1 MNQILSTSMPM
12 DNKKKKEKKV
22 NTNPIAISS
31 ILKFFAIAMLI
42 FGMFTIGTGSYAV
55 FKNQSDQQEQNL
67 EPSISIENK
76 DEETILLKVVHKKN
90 IAKLEYRWN
99 DEESTVVNGNNGK
112 YIEKQ
117 IKVPSGK
124 NTLHVL
130 VVDED
135 GKEIPYEKQ
144 YERESKINFEVSGN
158 KIKITYEGDKK
169 VSYMTYRW
177 DEEEEKTIQI
187 NDTKIDQE
195 IDAIK
200 GLHTLTVIVVDEDNN
215 TDTKVQKINGVSKP
229 KITVAVDDAKQHFVI
244 KASDDEKITTIVFRL
259 NQDDNQY
266 YTLNIADMNYND
278 IQYVL
283 PMELQ
288 SGENTIEV
296 TIKNASGVT
305 EESGII
311 KYQK

>member
-42 FGMFTIGTGSYAV
+42 FGIFTIGTGAYAV
-55 FKNQSDQQEQNL
+55 FKNQSEQQEQNL
-67 EPSISIENK
+67 EPSISIEDK

-200 GLHTLTVIVVDEDNN
+200 GLHALTVIVVDEDNN

>member
-42 FGMFTIGTGSYAV
+42 FGMFTIGTGAYAV
-55 FKNQSDQQEQNL
+55 FKNQSEQQEQNL
-67 EPSISIENK
+67 EPSISIEDK

-200 GLHTLTVIVVDEDNN
+200 GLHALTVIVVDEDNN

-229 KITVAVDDAKQHFVI
+229 KITVAVDDAKKHFVI

>member
-42 FGMFTIGTGSYAV
+42 FGMFTIGTGAYAV
-55 FKNQSDQQEQNL
+55 FKNQSEQQEQNL
-67 EPSISIENK
+67 EPSISIEDK

-200 GLHTLTVIVVDEDNN
+200 GLHALTVIVVDEDNN

-244 KASDDEKITTIVFRL
+244 KASDDEKITTLVFRL

>member
-22 NTNPIAISS
+22 NTNPVAIKS
-31 ILKFFAIAMLI
+31 ILKFFAIAVLI
-42 FGMFTIGTGSYAV
+42 FGIFTIGTGAYAV
-55 FKNQSDQQEQNL
+55 FKNQSEQQEQNL
-67 EPSISIENK
+67 EPSISIEDK
-76 DEETILLKVVHKKN
+76 DEKTILLKVVHKKN

-158 KIKITYEGDKK
+158 KIKIIYEGDKK

>member
-42 FGMFTIGTGSYAV
+42 FGMFTIGTGAYAV

>member
-1 MNQILSTSMPM
+1 M

-22 NTNPIAISS
+22 NTNPVAIKS

-42 FGMFTIGTGSYAV
+42 FGIFTIGTGAYAV
-55 FKNQSDQQEQNL
+55 FKNQSEQQEQNL
-67 EPSISIENK
+67 EPSISIEDK

-158 KIKITYEGDKK
+158 KIKIIYEGDKK

-200 GLHTLTVIVVDEDNN
+200 GLHTLTVIVVDEDIIQI
-215 TDTKVQKINGVSKP
+215 QKYK
-229 KITVAVDDAKQHFVI
+229 K
-244 KASDDEKITTIVFRL
+244 
-259 NQDDNQY
+259 
-266 YTLNIADMNYND
+266 
-278 IQYVL
+278 
-283 PMELQ
+283 
-288 SGENTIEV
+288 
-296 TIKNASGVT
+296 
-305 EESGII
+305 
-311 KYQK
+311 

>member
-22 NTNPIAISS
+22 NTNPVAIKS

-42 FGMFTIGTGSYAV
+42 FGIFTIGTGAYAV

-67 EPSISIENK
+67 EPSISIEDK

-187 NDTKIDQE
+187 NDTKIEQE

-266 YTLNIADMNYND
+266 YTLNIADMNYNE
-278 IQYVL
+278 IQYIL

>member
-22 NTNPIAISS
+22 NANPVAIKS

-42 FGMFTIGTGSYAV
+42 FGIFTIGTGAYAV
-55 FKNQSDQQEQNL
+55 FKNQSEQQEQNL
-67 EPSISIENK
+67 EPSISIEDK

-177 DEEEEKTIQI
+177 DEEDEKTIQI